1 MTFNAGVLL
10 VVALACFLLGAQ
22 AITTRT
28 WRWGHR
34 ATMLYRGASGVLRG
48 IAMLIVAI
56 AFIIGAIVESRTHG
70 YLVSGAWTS
79 NAITFILGG
88 LVVALWGSA
97 SVIDRASDERKP
109 FFVTLP
115 ARIVGALC
123 AIIGLGLLFWGL
135 TRL

>member
-1 MTFNAGVLL
+1 MTFNAGVLA
-10 VVALACFLLGAQ
+10 VVAIACFLLGAQ

-48 IAMLIVAI
+48 VAMLIVAI
-56 AFIIGAIVESRTHG
+56 AFILGAIVENRTHG
-70 YLVSGAWTS
+70 YLTNGAWTS
-79 NAITFILGG
+79 HPITAILGG
-88 LVVALWGSA
+88 SIVALWGSA
-97 SVIDRASDERKP
+97 SVIDRAEDERKP

-115 ARIVGALC
+115 ARIVGGIC
-123 AIIGLGLLFWGL
+123 AVIGLGLLLWGL